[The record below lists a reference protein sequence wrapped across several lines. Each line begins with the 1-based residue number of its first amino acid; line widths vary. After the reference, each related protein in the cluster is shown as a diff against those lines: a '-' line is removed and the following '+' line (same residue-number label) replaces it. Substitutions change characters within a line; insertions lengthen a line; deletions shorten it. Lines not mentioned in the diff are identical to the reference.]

1 MLKELASFPTI
12 QGPGF
17 APGSSFVVLLP
28 RVAASRFV
36 EGVNELED
44 GALIGGREV
53 TDLPEAFEEP
63 KLLRAIEHKAFR
75 RLGGCGVVRSR
86 FRVVAALAEPVNA
99 LVVSGRLRQD
109 LAYRLAGVEV
119 TLPPLRARGSD
130 LVLLAAHFLNG
141 QNGHTA
147 RAFLESTLARLRR
160 HRWPGNVRELK
171 AVVERV
177 ALLSENAALGDVV
190 VDGCVGTRPEGVGT
204 REELE
209 LALEAAGGSISA
221 AARLVGLS
229 RTTFRRR
236 LAACRARFHEER
248 PWPVAGHGRP
258 RPGIREPSMQPKS
271 IHDNGL

>member
-1 MLKELASFPTI
+1 LWGNRGQETSGLGHDPLQA
-12 QGPGF
+12 
-17 APGSSFVVLLP
+17 
-28 RVAASRFV
+28 
-36 EGVNELED
+36 
-44 GALIGGREV
+44 
-53 TDLPEAFEEP
+53 

-130 LVLLAAHFLNG
+130 LGLLAAHFLNG
-141 QNGHTA
+141 QNRHA
-147 RAFLESTLARLRR
+147 SRVFLESTLARLRR

-171 AVVERV
+171 AAVERV
-177 ALLSENAALGDVV
+177 ALLSENAARGDVV
-190 VDGCVGTRPEGVGT
+190 VDGCVGTRPVGVGT
-204 REELE
+204 QEELE
-209 LALEAAGGSISA
+209 LALEAAEGSVSA

-258 RPGIREPSMQPKS
+258 RPGIREPPMQHKL
-271 IHDNGL
+271 IYDNGL